1 MKKKESIIAVL
12 VCMVLI
18 IGACVMY
25 KNSGSESTPEEES
38 TRAQVKKPEYQGKL
52 DLIEPSAYNNVY
64 GLNLEEGTYLSII
77 GKRSDDA
84 YWKELQKGVEQAAAD
99 LNAELGYEGKKK
111 VKVTFNAPS
120 DPDNV
125 DEQVNILDEELSR
138 YPATLAISVADL
150 KACEVQFDLATESDI
165 PVVVYDSG
173 TDYDGVMSTV
183 ATDNSAAA
191 TEVTDKMAEDME
203 QSGEVII
210 FAHDSKSMAALSR
223 TNAFMDE
230 IKAKYPNISV
240 VDTYA
245 LDQLS
250 TLQQKVA
257 DEVNAGN
264 YKLEEKEVVNS
275 NDTDT
280 DVDEEIISVEN
291 QEREQTNGTASSSET
306 ANSSEN
312 ATGSETANSN
322 ETLNSSETTTD
333 SESKADKNLVQASDI
348 TEEDVVDYILA
359 KHPNVK
365 GIYATNSEAMEVA
378 LNGIDRAELDT
389 DKLTIM
395 GFDINDAVK
404 VALEAGVVDGVVL
417 QNPFGMGYASVIA
430 TARAALGM
438 ANEANVNT
446 GYTWL
451 TKDNYKDKEIQKMLY

>member
-1 MKKKESIIAVL
+1 MKKKGSIIAVL

-138 YPATLAISVADL
+138 YPAALAISVADL

-230 IKAKYPNISV
+230 VKAKYPNISV

-291 QEREQTNGTASSSET
+291 QEKEQTNGTASSSET
-306 ANSSEN
+306 ANSSET
-312 ATGSETANSN
+312 ASSSKTTGDSGDTAD
-322 ETLNSSETTTD
+322 SSEAT
-333 SESKADKNLVQASDI
+333 ADENLVQASDI

-389 DKLTIM
+389 DKLTVM